1 VTGAAEVQ
9 VDPKKRTDRILVV
22 DDDPAIRTIVEMA
35 LESEGFTVITA
46 RDGEEALA
54 LAPEARPDL
63 VLLDVMMPRLD
74 GLDVCRKLRARR
86 ETRYVCIILV
96 TAKSAVED
104 KVEGLRAGAD
114 DYLTKPFDPGE
125 LIERVRVALRRSRE
139 MKDLNPLTSLP
150 GNEQIRTQLRTRL
163 KRSRPTALLYIDID
177 HFKAFNDR
185 YGFLRGDKA
194 IVLLSRCIAETLAAR
209 RDKRAFLGHIG
220 GDDLAVI
227 TDPADAEPLAK
238 DILEAW
244 AGRVLSLYDEQDRM
258 RGYIEI
264 SDRERVTRRY
274 RPLTLSIG
282 IATNTFRPIET
293 DLQMADIA
301 TEMKQ
306 VAKKDDHCSWAVD
319 RRRMERRQ
327 PGADAPRHGKE
338 PLLLVDDDPDL
349 RQLMRTALEEHFE
362 IIEATDGVQA
372 YLMAANKRPSIVI
385 MDYRMPELD
394 GNYAASLIREDVTDA
409 KIIAVSGALESKPEW
424 ADAFLMKDNRLTAQR
439 LRETV
444 GALRS
449 VDLDDPPA
457 G

>member
-1 VTGAAEVQ
+1 MQ
-9 VDPKKRTDRILVV
+9 PKDPQDRTDRILVV
-22 DDDPAIRTIVEMA
+22 DDDPAIRTIVEIA
-35 LESEGFTVITA
+35 LKAEGFTVITA

-54 LAPEARPDL
+54 LAPETRPDL

-74 GLDVCRKLRARR
+74 GLDVCRMLRARR

-96 TAKSAVED
+96 TAKSSVDD

-114 DYLTKPFDPGE
+114 DYLTKPFDPHE
-125 LIERVRVALRRSRE
+125 LVERVRVALRRSRE

-163 KRSRPTALLYIDID
+163 KKSRPTALLYIDLD

-209 RDKRAFLGHIG
+209 RDKGAFLGHIG
-220 GDDLAVI
+220 GDDFAVI

-244 AGRVLSLYDEQDRM
+244 AGRVLSLYDEQDRI

-327 PGADAPRHGKE
+327 LEDLPKQGKE

-349 RQLMRTALEEHFE
+349 RQLMRAALEEHFE

-372 YLMAANKRPSIVI
+372 YLMAANRRPSIVI

-409 KIIAVSGALESKPEW
+409 KIIAVSGALETKPEW
-424 ADAFLMKDNRLTAQR
+424 ADAFLMKDNRLTAQT

-449 VDLDDPPA
+449 MDLNSPPS